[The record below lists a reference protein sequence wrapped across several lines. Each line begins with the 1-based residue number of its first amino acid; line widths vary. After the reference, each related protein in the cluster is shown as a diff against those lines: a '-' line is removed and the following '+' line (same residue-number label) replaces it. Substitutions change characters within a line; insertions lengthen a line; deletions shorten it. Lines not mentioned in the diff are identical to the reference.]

1 MEIKQML
8 EEALQKGEFI
18 EFLRGEN
25 GYMVEQSEFSPGA
38 GVTDTSEILME
49 GIYEEYKE
57 NKEIKRIFEQGMLKM
72 LDMTDFDVYMV
83 TLYLLDYY
91 FDITNDLWVFKLD
104 NIQQILEKLKREIG
118 KRKARIQKYGI
129 EGPDNYDNIYA
140 WEMLERFKFVFKRDY
155 NIELF

>member
-8 EEALQKGEFI
+8 EEALRKGEFI

-38 GVTDTSEILME
+38 GITDVSKILSR

-57 NKEIKRIFEQGMLKM
+57 NKGIKRIFEQGLLKM
-72 LDMTDFDVYMV
+72 LDMTDFDVYLV
-83 TLYLLDYY
+83 CSYLFFQFFKEDNGLA
-91 FDITNDLWVFKLD
+91 IFKLEME
-104 NIQQILEKLKREIG
+104 QILEKLKQEIR
-118 KRKARIQKYGI
+118 KRKVRIQMYGI
-129 EGPDNYDNIYA
+129 KGPDNYFNKNA
-140 WEMLERFKFVFKRDY
+140 WEMIEGDKFVFKRDY